1 MKKTVKIRYRPNT
14 NGTSSIR
21 LNFFSG
27 YEIVNGKRKAKRLIK
42 TLPFHLITDPKTTDE
57 KNQNEA
63 YIKKANL
70 LAKEWEKSLYKH
82 INTNGQ
88 ILNSK
93 TPKGSLS
100 EKWTNHKSKINLVSP
115 ANKRQID
122 VIVVGTGLAGAS
134 ASATLAELGY
144 NVKTFCFQD
153 SPRRAH
159 SIAAQGGINA
169 AKNYQGDG
177 DSIHRLFYDTIK
189 GGDYRSREANV
200 YRLAEVSG
208 NIIDQCVAQGVP
220 FARDY
225 GGLLDNRSFGGVLVS
240 RTFYAKGQTGQQLLL
255 GAYSAMNRQIGRG
268 KIKMYNRHEMM
279 DIVIVKGKAR
289 GIITRNLVTG
299 EINRHSS
306 HAVVIASGGYGNVFY
321 LSTNAMGSNVSA
333 SWKIH
338 KRGAL
343 FANPCFTQIHPTCI
357 PVSGDHQ
364 SKLTL
369 MSESLRNDGRIWVPK
384 KLEDVKMIREGKL
397 SPTEIA
403 EENRDYYLER
413 RYPAFGNLVPRD
425 VASRAAKE
433 RCDAGYG
440 VNKTG
445 EAVYLDFSSSIERYG
460 KERALVLGL
469 DENDASLVMKLGK
482 QVVKAK
488 YGNLFQMYEKIV
500 DQNPYETPMMIY
512 PAVHYTMGGVWV
524 DYNLMTTIPGC
535 YAIGEA
541 NFSDHGANRLGAS
554 ALMQGLADGYFVLPY
569 TIGDYLSDD
578 IRTGPISI
586 DSPEFE
592 KAEKYVRES
601 LEKLINR
608 KGKNSVD
615 YYHKKLGKIM
625 WNKCGMSR
633 NKNELKEAI
642 NEIKILRE
650 DFHQNVKI
658 PGKLDEFNE
667 ELSKATRVSDFLEL
681 GELFA
686 KDALEREESCGGH
699 FREEHQTKEGEA
711 LRNDKDYKYVSAWEF
726 NKEPRKSV
734 LHKEKLEYE
743 EIEVK
748 TRSYK

>member
-1 MKKTVKIRYRPNT
+1 MALDSKI
-14 NGTSSIR
+14 
-21 LNFFSG
+21 
-27 YEIVNGKRKAKRLIK
+27 
-42 TLPFHLITDPKTTDE
+42 
-57 KNQNEA
+57 
-63 YIKKANL
+63 
-70 LAKEWEKSLYKH
+70 
-82 INTNGQ
+82 
-88 ILNSK
+88 
-93 TPKGSLS
+93 PKGPLTD
-100 EKWTNHKSKINLVSP
+100 KWTQHKSNINLVSP
-115 ANKRQID
+115 ANKRLID

-177 DSIHRLFYDTIK
+177 DSTYRLFYDTIK

-200 YRLAEVSG
+200 HRLAEVST

-279 DIVIVKGKAR
+279 DLVLVDGKAR
-289 GIITRNLVTG
+289 GIIARNLVNG
-299 EINRHSS
+299 KLERHSA
-306 HAVVIASGGYGNVFY
+306 HAVVIASGGYGNVFF

-333 SWKIH
+333 AWKIH
-338 KRGAL
+338 KKGAH

-357 PVSGDHQ
+357 PVSGEHQ

-384 KLEDVKMIREGKL
+384 KLDDVKAIREGKL
-397 SPTEIA
+397 KPTEIA
-403 EENRDYYLER
+403 EEDRDYYLER

-433 RCDAGYG
+433 RCDEGYG

-445 EAVYLDFSSSIERYG
+445 EAVYLDFAASIERYG
-460 KERALVLGL
+460 KEQAHVKGL
-469 DENDASLVMKLGK
+469 DENDAALVKKLG
-482 QVVKAK
+482 QDVVRAK

-524 DYNLMTTIPGC
+524 DYNLMTSIPGC

-569 TIGDYLSDD
+569 TIGDYLAED
-578 IRTGPISI
+578 IRTGTI
-586 DSPEFE
+586 DTDLPEFE
-592 KAEKYVRES
+592 KAEASVKAQLDAFV
-601 LEKLINR
+601 NN
-608 KGKNSVD
+608 KGTHTVD
-615 YYHKKLGKIM
+615 YYHKILGKIM
-625 WNKCGMSR
+625 WDKCGMSR
-633 NKNELKEAI
+633 NIKGLKEAI
-642 NEIKILRE
+642 TEIKALRE
-650 DFHQNVKI
+650 DFYKNVKV
-658 PGKLDEFNE
+658 PGTTSEFNP
-667 ELSKATRVSDFLEL
+667 ELAKAARVADFIEQ

-686 KDALEREESCGGH
+686 KDALERNESCGGH
-699 FREEHQTKEGEA
+699 FREESQTPEGEA
-711 LRNDKDYKYVSAWEF
+711 LRDDENFTFVSAWEY
-726 NKEPRKSV
+726 KGEPSKAK
-734 LHKEKLEYE
+734 LHKEQLDYE